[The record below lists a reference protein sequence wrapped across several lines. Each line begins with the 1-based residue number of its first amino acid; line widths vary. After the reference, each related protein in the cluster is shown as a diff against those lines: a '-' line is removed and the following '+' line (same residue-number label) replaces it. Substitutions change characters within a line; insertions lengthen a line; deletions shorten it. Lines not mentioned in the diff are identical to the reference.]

1 MQRAGFDRRTLE
13 TQILS
18 QQRDHQ
24 AQRDKGHRTM
34 VLLQRGDDVAT
45 SGYEVNRP
53 ENTADNTDAAGSA
66 QKRTSRLF
74 GGDSRRTKRAPIFV
88 ALARTRFP
96 LILMLLWIR
105 GGFGH
110 AQTLHDF
117 LRKFNYQL
125 SGLNKNSDLGYTDK
139 HRPVNLD
146 FSYTC
151 NGKLLPFHGCD

>member
-1 MQRAGFDRRTLE
+1 
-13 TQILS
+13 
-18 QQRDHQ
+18 HQ
-24 AQRDKGHRTM
+24 AQRDEGHRTV

-45 SGYEVNRP
+45 SGHEINRP
-53 ENTADNTDAAGSA
+53 KNPADNTDAAGSA
-66 QKRTSRLF
+66 QNRTSRLF
-74 GGDSRRTKRAPIFV
+74 GGDSWSAESASIFV

-96 LILMLLWIR
+96 LVLMLLLIR

-110 AQTLHDF
+110 AHTLHDF